1 MSLRPSNLPKLAVC
15 ACYVSNPDAGPAAAR
30 GSALDGLFR
39 ARMQG
44 CPDQAEMFYQPSAD
58 DLAAVEWAV
67 NTLRALVADS
77 VVLTREDDCRVV
89 IPGFENPGT
98 ADALILDKLSHADL
112 KTGAMRNYREQMAA
126 YALGLMEAHFAS
138 EWTAHLLFCDQ
149 RELVTIRFTYREVKA
164 TVEKVIAAYYNP
176 AKQPTP
182 CEYCG
187 WCAKAETCAGRFGGK
202 SDHRRRSRF
211 RFRCRARRQRQARVV
226 SHRLRRAGGF
236 PRARRGDRKG
246 TDSGRDGNTRLETHH
261 PARPGIRRSHYRR
274 PPHPGAWLRRSA
286 GRLRKSLGQKVSR
299 DMGAENPSRQALPRR
314 SRQARQGKPL
324 AAPNP
329 QIKRLDIMQIQQP
342 TQGLRLRVMTRIQ
355 DLEYR
360 FLRFQVGQ
368 MVERGPS
375 QSLYPGAPK
384 EPLTWLF
391 HLRGFGPT
399 RDAALA
405 MAGLSSTT
413 SLHEELH

>member
-164 TVEKVIAAYYNP
+164 TVEKVIAAYYTP

-187 WCAKAETCAGRFGGK
+187 WCAKAETCE
-202 SDHRRRSRF
+202 
-211 RFRCRARRQRQARVV
+211 ARVALAEKAIIAAAPGFDFDAV
-226 SHRLRRAGGF
+226 LADNGKLGLFLTGCAVLEDFRERAEETAKERIQAGTEIPGWKLIT
-236 PRARRGDRKG
+236 RRGPEFVDHITVG
-246 TDSGRDGNTRLETHH
+246 LH
-261 PARPGIRRSHYRR
+261 I
-274 PPHPGAWLRRSA
+274 
-286 GRLRKSLGQKVSR
+286 
-299 DMGAENPSRQALPRR
+299 QALGFG
-314 SRQARQGKPL
+314 AVL
-324 AAPNP
+324 AAYGNLSAKKFREIWEQKIPRDKP
-329 QIKRLDIMQIQQP
+329 FPEEAVKHGKASLS
-342 TQGLRLRVMTRIQ
+342 LRQTHKSK
-355 DLEYR
+355 D
-360 FLRFQVGQ
+360 
-368 MVERGPS
+368 
-375 QSLYPGAPK
+375 
-384 EPLTWLF
+384 
-391 HLRGFGPT
+391 
-399 RDAALA
+399 
-405 MAGLSSTT
+405 
-413 SLHEELH
+413 